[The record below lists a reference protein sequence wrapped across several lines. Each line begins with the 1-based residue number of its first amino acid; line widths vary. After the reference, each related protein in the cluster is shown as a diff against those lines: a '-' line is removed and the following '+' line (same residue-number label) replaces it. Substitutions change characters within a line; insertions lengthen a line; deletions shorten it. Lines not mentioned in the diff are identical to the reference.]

1 LRSPPR
7 TPPRTSPDQ
16 ESTGWPPGIPYIIGN
31 EGCERFSY
39 YGMRSILTLYLAEV
53 LYLQHPA
60 FRAAPEAYAKAHYH
74 LFVAAVYA
82 LPMVGAVVAD
92 RLLGKY
98 RTILYLSIVY
108 SLGNGVL
115 ALGAGSTTGVWAGL
129 ALISIGSGGIK
140 PCVSAHVGDQFG
152 RASWFRLRT
161 IYQAFYFIVNFGSF
175 FAELLIPWTWK
186 HVGIR
191 AAFGIPGVLM
201 LASTIVFWMGRNV
214 FIHVPPRPG
223 GRLGALDTASSVA
236 FFLSVGHLFFTAGR
250 PWPELVGL
258 SVAFLA
264 AGYALFRWRQS
275 IAPDNGFLAVVLYA
289 LATWVRR
296 PGQPFFA
303 TARAHFGPETVEGPV
318 AALRITSVFFLV
330 SLFWALFDQHGSS
343 WILQAKMMDLRL
355 GGLTL
360 LPSQIQAINPILVML
375 LIPLLARYVYPAA
388 ERLGLRPT
396 PLRRMTAGMA
406 ITALSFVAIALV
418 QAAIDRSPPHTVS
431 FRWQI
436 LGYLLI
442 TLGEVLV
449 SVTGLEFAY
458 TQAPRRMKSTIMGFW
473 LLTVSLGNVLVSI
486 ISLIKLPLATSF
498 WLFAGLMAGA
508 AVLFGVRASFYR
520 ARDYV
525 QE

>member
-1 LRSPPR
+1 
-7 TPPRTSPDQ
+7 
-16 ESTGWPPGIPYIIGN
+16 
-31 EGCERFSY
+31 
-39 YGMRSILTLYLAEV
+39 
-53 LYLQHPA
+53 
-60 FRAAPEAYAKAHYH
+60 
-74 LFVAAVYA
+74 
-82 LPMVGAVVAD
+82 
-92 RLLGKY
+92 
-98 RTILYLSIVY
+98 
-108 SLGNGVL
+108 
-115 ALGAGSTTGVWAGL
+115 
-129 ALISIGSGGIK
+129 
-140 PCVSAHVGDQFG
+140 
-152 RASWFRLRT
+152 
-161 IYQAFYFIVNFGSF
+161 
-175 FAELLIPWTWK
+175 
-186 HVGIR
+186 
-191 AAFGIPGVLM
+191 M
-201 LASTIVFWMGRNV
+201 LASTVVFWMGRNV

-258 SVAFLA
+258 SLLFLVT
-264 AGYALFRWRQS
+264 GYGLFRWRQS
-275 IAPDNGFLAVVLYA
+275 IAADDGFLAVVLYA
-289 LATWVRR
+289 LASWAQR

-303 TARAHFGPETVEGPV
+303 AARAHFGAETVEGPV

-355 GGLTL
+355 GPVTL
-360 LPSQIQAINPILVML
+360 LPSQIQAANPILVML

-406 ITALSFVAIALV
+406 ISALSFVAVALA
-418 QAAIDRSPPHTVS
+418 QQAIDRRPPHTVS
-431 FRWQI
+431 FGWQI

-486 ISLIKLPLATSF
+486 VSLIKLPLATSF
-498 WLFAGLMAGA
+498 WLFAGLMAAA